1 MSPPVRILLSAGEAS
16 GDRLAAGLA
25 QAVRRLRPE
34 AELFGL
40 GGPAMERAGVRLLAH
55 ASEVAVVGL
64 VEVLWRLPAIRSAM
78 AALEATLERERPD
91 VFVPVDFPDFNL
103 RLARRARGASIPVVY
118 FVSPQVWA
126 WRRGRARAI
135 RRSVRLML
143 VLLPFEV
150 AFYEKAGV
158 PVRFVGHPLAAGS
171 LPPDGGRGA
180 LQRAGLDPSRPVVA
194 LLPGSRP
201 GEVARH
207 LPHMLASARLLRE
220 SHPQLQLLIPLAPML
235 PPSLVEAEVARS
247 RLDGVAV
254 HAGDYPDIL
263 AGCAAGAVASGTAT
277 LDAALEG
284 LPIVVVY
291 RMHPLS
297 YALAR
302 LLVRVDHVA
311 LPNLVA
317 GRRLVPE
324 LVQGAFTPEALAA
337 AIGRYLRDPAEAGR
351 LRRSLL
357 ALRGRLEGE
366 GAYERAAEAVLAA
379 AEESGRF
386 LP

>member
-1 MSPPVRILLSAGEAS
+1 MSVPVRILLSAGEAS
-16 GDRLAAGLA
+16 GDRLGAGLA
-25 QAVRRLRPE
+25 QALRRLKPD

-40 GGPAMERAGVRLLAH
+40 GGPDMERARVRLLAH
-55 ASEVAVVGL
+55 ASQVAVVGL
-64 VEVLWRLPAIRSAM
+64 VEVVSRLRAIRGAM
-78 AALEATLERERPD
+78 ATLKAALERERPD

-103 RLARRARGASIPVVY
+103 RLARRASNAGIPVVY

-126 WRRGRARAI
+126 WRGGRARAI

-143 VLLPFEV
+143 VLFPFEV
-150 AFYEKAGV
+150 AFYERARV

-180 LQRAGLDPSRPVVA
+180 LRRAGLDPSRPVVA

-207 LPHMLASARLLRE
+207 LPLMLGSAKLLRARYE
-220 SHPQLQLLIPLAPML
+220 QLQLLIPLAPML
-235 PPSLVEAEVARS
+235 PRSLVEAEVARS
-247 RLDGVAV
+247 GLDGVAV

-263 AGCAAGAVASGTAT
+263 AGCGAGAVASGTAT
-277 LDAALEG
+277 LDAALAG
-284 LPIVVVY
+284 LPIVAVY

-302 LLVRVDHVA
+302 PLVRVDHVA
-311 LPNLVA
+311 LPNLIA

-324 LVQGAFTPEALAA
+324 LVQRAFTPQALAA
-337 AIGRYLRDPAEAGR
+337 AIGRYLEDPVEAER
-351 LRRSLL
+351 LRGSLL
-357 ALRGRLEGE
+357 GLRERLAGE
-366 GAYERAAEAVLAA
+366 GAYERAAEAVVAV
-379 AEESGRF
+379 AEERRSI
-386 LP
+386 P